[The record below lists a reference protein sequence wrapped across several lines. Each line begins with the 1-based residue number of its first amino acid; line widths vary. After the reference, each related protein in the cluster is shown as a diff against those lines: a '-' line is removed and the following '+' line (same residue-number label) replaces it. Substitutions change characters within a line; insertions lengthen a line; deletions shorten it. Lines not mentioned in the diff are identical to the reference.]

1 MKIQPEVVISLYTT
15 SMGDDLATI
24 KIIYHKMNT
33 NKIIYKLY
41 KLEKKIF
48 INLKKNIIYVNLSTE
63 ILNSVEIKEFLHW
76 LNKNLE

>member
-48 INLKKNIIYVNLSTE
+48 INLKKNIIYVNLSKE